1 MIIITINVTG
11 ILEPQYTGPHH
22 VNLNVTGI
30 LEPQY
35 TGPNI
40 SVDELEGSIKGRY
53 DDYHNY

>member
-1 MIIITINVTG
+1 MMIIITINVTG

-40 SVDELEGSIKGRY
+40 SVDELEGSMEGR
-53 DDYHNY
+53 